1 VALKKFVDDFSVLGI
16 EQCLIQRMHSLFSPE
31 VVQGMT
37 AKEIA
42 SIAAE
47 SPAVDAERRQCAE
60 RLAVLEAGLRDL
72 KILDKHRP
80 SIGGKSSVT
89 LPEHIVLNK
98 VG

>member
-1 VALKKFVDDFSVLGI
+1 
-16 EQCLIQRMHSLFSPE
+16 MHSLFSPE

-47 SPAVDAERRQCAE
+47 SPAIDAKRRQCAE
-60 RLAVLEAGLRDL
+60 RLAVLESGLRDL
-72 KILDKHRP
+72 KMLDRHRP
-80 SIGGKSSVT
+80 SIGGKPSVT
-89 LPEHIVLNK
+89 LQEHIALDR